1 MEFGI
6 VYSCLEDKM
15 YTGRKGKGAFCNGQ
29 KLHVSHQ
36 EGRFTLWF
44 LAWFIPCTRTVT
56 LELSK
61 AYWLISVSVFSVL
74 SHRDRGCGC
83 GRGGWGGKGVGADGV
98 STGLR
103 LCQGTWRSQ
112 SAPTLTAALGH
123 CFSPR
128 VSDSFYNSS
137 ALMPLGLVISK
148 LKGKRP
154 FKLGI
159 IKNET

>member
-1 MEFGI
+1 MQVRISISIILLSCSRQTFM
-6 VYSCLEDKM
+6 VYLV
-15 YTGRKGKGAFCNGQ
+15 G
-29 KLHVSHQ
+29 
-36 EGRFTLWF
+36 
-44 LAWFIPCTRTVT
+44 LAIIGNHLKR
-56 LELSK
+56 L
-61 AYWLISVSVFSVL
+61 SVFSVL
-74 SHRDRGCGC
+74 SHRDRGCGR
-83 GRGGWGGKGVGADGV
+83 GRGGWGCKGGGADGV
-98 STGLR
+98 STGLQ

-112 SAPTLTAALGH
+112 SAPTLTVALGH

-128 VSDSFYNSS
+128 ISDSFYNSS